1 MLCQRDLT
9 DMEVVTGASNSDM
22 SRYAAGLK
30 EWIAKALQCAPS
42 EMDIK
47 LVAGDAS
54 PRRYYRVT
62 SLKGLATLN
71 IGGETR
77 EMPSFIAMVS
87 PASQNN
93 EAFLRVGAQMAQAG
107 IRTPAVWAHSMRQ
120 GWFLLEDFGD
130 QQLLPALASY
140 PDSAA
145 ALYQKALDAL
155 VCQISLPC
163 EQAGIPRYDSR
174 RLKTEMDVFPEWFLS
189 GLLGIQP
196 DERLRQCCAML
207 TDYLISAFAEQPTVW
222 VHRDFHSR
230 NLMLLDSNELGVID
244 FQDAV
249 RGPITYD
256 PVSLLKDCYIRWP
269 RAQQLE
275 WLDGYLMQLRSAGV
289 GPSSVDGPP
298 LSAEQAS
305 RLQAVATRLKEV
317 SPSQFQRWFDLTG
330 LQRHLRVLGVF
341 SRLHLRDQKSTYLAD
356 LPLVAE
362 YVREALALTAGS
374 HSSVAEFRDWF
385 ESDLMS
391 VISEQPWY
399 EAIDAEGW
407 IV

>member
-1 MLCQRDLT
+1 
-9 DMEVVTGASNSDM
+9 MEVVTGASDSNM
-22 SRYAAGLK
+22 SLCPVGLK
-30 EWIAKALQCAPS
+30 EWIAKVLQCAPS
-42 EMDIK
+42 EMDIE
-47 LVAGDAS
+47 LIAGDAS

-62 SLKGLATLN
+62 SLNGSATLDS
-71 IGGETR
+71 GGETR

-87 PASQNN
+87 PASENN
-93 EAFLRVGAQMAQAG
+93 EAFLRVGAQMARAG
-107 IRTPAVWAHSMRQ
+107 VRTPAVWAQSLRQ
-120 GWFLLEDFGD
+120 GWFLIEDFGD
-130 QQLLPALASY
+130 QQLLPALTSY
-140 PDSAA
+140 PDSAT
-145 ALYQKALDAL
+145 ALYRKAFDAL

-174 RLKTEMDVFPEWFLS
+174 RLQTEMDVFPEWFIS

-207 TDYLISAFAEQPTVW
+207 TDYLISAFTEQPTVW

-230 NLMLLDSNELGVID
+230 NLMLLEANELGVID

-249 RGPITYD
+249 LGPITYD

-269 RAQQLE
+269 RSRQLA
-275 WLDGYLMQLRSAGV
+275 WLDSYLLQLRSAGV
-289 GPSSVDGPP
+289 AAT
-298 LSAEQAS
+298 SAEQAA
-305 RLQAVATRLKEV
+305 RLQALATRLKEV
-317 SPSQFQRWFDLTG
+317 SAARFQRWFDLTG

-356 LPLVAE
+356 LPLVVE

-391 VISEQPWY
+391 VIREQPWY
-399 EAIDAEGW
+399 EAIDPDGW
-407 IV
+407 VR